1 MQNNISIKSG
11 TYFIEDILSHIRSW
25 FYKDWIKI
33 FIVDHLWLIK
43 AKWKDTR
50 NNEIWEWTSK
60 LKQLSL
66 QLNINV
72 ILLVQMNRWDKINKN
87 AIPTMDWLRDSW
99 NIEQD
104 ADNVILLHRNSDDEW
119 TMDNNMTIYVQKNRV
134 SWIKWN
140 CSVIV
145 YPNTFSIIEWDLPQI
160 SKNTTPKKEVE
171 KELNF

>member
-1 MQNNISIKSG
+1 
-11 TYFIEDILSHIRSW
+11 
-25 FYKDWIKI
+25 
-33 FIVDHLWLIK
+33 
-43 AKWKDTR
+43 
-50 NNEIWEWTSK
+50 
-60 LKQLSL
+60 
-66 QLNINV
+66 
-72 ILLVQMNRWDKINKN
+72 MNRWDKINKN

-160 SKNTTPKKEVE
+160 SKNTTPKKEEE
-171 KELNF
+171 KELKF